1 MEPIG
6 FTNTKK
12 CVLSFNQ
19 VIHSK
24 ASLVETR
31 FSQHWVGF
39 HFDDEFLGDGW
50 IYFLKKDTH
59 NYFGLIVSKKTFELK
74 QGDIVS

>member
-1 MEPIG
+1 MRPIG

-19 VIHSK
+19 VIHGK

-31 FSQHWVGF
+31 FSKHRVGF
-39 HFDDEFLGDGW
+39 HFDDEFLDDGW
-50 IYFLKKDTH
+50 ICFLKKGTH
-59 NYFGLIVSKKTFELK
+59 NDFGLIVSKKTFQLK